1 MFAVVSQRSARR
13 YCVRLT
19 IRDKDRQTNPGHRR
33 SSCRISESPEY
44 QSVFECSDRW
54 QSFVFRGDR
63 SLIRDNRRREL
74 LGCTSTKI
82 LLSLPPLISP
92 VLHQS
97 QSILPPMAA
106 VILNVVVILSATAPS
121 VCAED
126 GDKRVIVDFENE
138 LQPIFTRLGC
148 NSGPCHGKARGQG
161 GFQLSLLGFDPQQDF
176 DAITKEGRGRRIFPA
191 APDRSLLI
199 AKPAGTVPH
208 GGGRRLEVNG
218 PEYHTMLHW
227 VQQGMPRK
235 DPDAATLVSISVAPA
250 SIVATPNQS
259 QPLTVTAKYSDSTER
274 DVTRLTA
281 FQSNEAPV
289 AAVDENGVVTA
300 GQITGDA
307 AIMARFMGQ
316 IAVCEI
322 LIPRT
327 EKVDAEI
334 YAQLPRNNFIDDLV
348 WEKLQRLNI
357 TPSNGCDDH
366 TFLRRAT
373 TDICGRIPTVDEVT
387 SFLAD
392 KSADKRAR
400 LVDRLL
406 LEPEFADHWANK
418 WADLLRPNPY
428 HVGIKATFNY
438 DRWIRQSFHDR
449 KPWDQFVRELITARG
464 STFHNGAVT
473 MFRDRRQPDE
483 LTTMVSQLFVGV
495 RLDCAR
501 CHHHPFE
508 VWGQDDF
515 YSFAAYFSKIGRKGT
530 GISAPIS
537 GSEEF
542 FFAGDNGSVTHP
554 VTGERME
561 PRPLFG
567 VAPAT
572 ADGQDQR
579 EALAKWMT
587 SPENHLFAEVMAN
600 RVWADMMTRGF
611 VEPVDDLRATNPP
624 TNGPLLKALGASF
637 RDSRFSL
644 TELIRSIATSHVY
657 QLSSIPNETN
667 SADTRNYS
675 RHYRHRLRAEVLLD
689 AVTEVTGIEQEFN
702 AMPAGSSAK
711 QLWTHRSDSLFLDTF
726 GRPDPNQNPPCERT
740 TDSTVV
746 QSLHLMNSE
755 KLYRD
760 IGHETGKARALAKSE
775 KTPAEIS
782 VELYKLVFG
791 RQPSVDETSLVTELL
806 SADGVIRQQVIED
819 LMWAMVNSA
828 EFVFQD

>member
-1 MFAVVSQRSARR
+1 MQAFPNIDATLLHSLSIRDNPAFPGAIGRRVQIFLKFAVSW
-13 YCVRLT
+13 
-19 IRDKDRQTNPGHRR
+19 
-33 SSCRISESPEY
+33 
-44 QSVFECSDRW
+44 SVVGCSDLC
-54 QSFVFRGDR
+54 QCFVFRDDCEF
-63 SLIRDNRRREL
+63 IRDNCGLDL
-74 LGCTSTKI
+74 LGCSSTQI
-82 LLSLPPLISP
+82 SPYLPPLILP
-92 VLHQS
+92 VLHYTQS
-97 QSILPPMAA
+97 RLPRIAPL
-106 VILNVVVILSATAPS
+106 ILNVVAILSTTSLS
-121 VCAED
+121 VRADD
-126 GDKRVIVDFENE
+126 GDKADVVDFENE

-161 GFQLSLLGFDPQQDF
+161 GFQLSLLGFDSQQDF

-191 APDRSLLI
+191 APDQSLLI

-208 GGGRRLEVNG
+208 GGGRRLELNG
-218 PEYHTMLHW
+218 PEYQTMIDW
-227 VQQGMPRK
+227 VRQGMPRK
-235 DPDAATLVSISVAPA
+235 APDAATLVSIAVAPA
-250 SIVATPNQS
+250 SIVATPHQS
-259 QPLTVTAKYSDSTER
+259 QALTVTAKYSDGTER

-289 AAVDENGVVTA
+289 AAVDENGNVTA
-300 GQITGDA
+300 GQINGDA

-327 EKVDAEI
+327 EKVAAEI
-334 YAQLPRNNFIDDLV
+334 YAQLPKNNFIDDLV
-348 WEKLQRLNI
+348 WQKLQRLNI
-357 TPSNGCDDH
+357 TPSRRCDDH

-373 TDICGRIPTVDEVT
+373 TDLCGRIPTVGEVT
-387 SFLAD
+387 LFLAD
-392 KSADKRAR
+392 EAADKRAK

-406 LEPEFADHWANK
+406 LEPEFADNWANK

-438 DRWIRQSFHDR
+438 DRWIRQSFQER

-483 LTTMVSQLFVGV
+483 LTTLVSQLFVGV
-495 RLDCAR
+495 RLECAR

-542 FFAGDNGSVTHP
+542 IFAGDNGSVTHP
-554 VTGERME
+554 VTGEKME

-567 VAPAT
+567 EAPAK
-572 ADGQDQR
+572 AEGQDQR
-579 EALAKWMT
+579 EALAAWVT

-600 RVWADMMTRGF
+600 RVWADLMTRGF

-624 TNGPLLKALGASF
+624 TNGPLLQALGTHF

-644 TELIRSIATSHVY
+644 TDLIRSIANSQAY

-667 SADTRNYS
+667 SSDTRNYS

-689 AVTEVTGIEQEFN
+689 AVTEVTGIEQEFA

-775 KTPAEIS
+775 KTPAEVS
-782 VELYKLVFG
+782 AELYKLVFG
-791 RQPSVDETSLVTELL
+791 RQPTVDETLLVTELL
-806 SADGVIRQQVIED
+806 NADGAIRQQVIED